1 MAMEIEPIQNMIYEI
16 RGYKV
21 MLDFDLAGIYEVPTK
36 VLNQAVKRN
45 NRRFPSDFMFQLT
58 NKEFTDLRS
67 QIVTSRWGGT
77 RYLPY
82 AFTEHGVTMLSSVL
96 NSEVAIDASILIVRA
111 FVAIRNHILNTPVRE
126 VRELQNEV
134 RELKVF
140 IEGVFSDQSII
151 NKDTRIQLEQIN
163 RALAELQAGKQ
174 APASPRRRIGYRMD
188 DKEEFM

>member
-16 RGYKV
+16 RGYRV

-45 NRRFPSDFMFQLT
+45 RRRFPSDFMFQLT

-126 VRELQNEV
+126 VKELQNEV
-134 RELKVF
+134 RELKDF

-174 APASPRRRIGYRMD
+174 TPASPRRRIGYRID